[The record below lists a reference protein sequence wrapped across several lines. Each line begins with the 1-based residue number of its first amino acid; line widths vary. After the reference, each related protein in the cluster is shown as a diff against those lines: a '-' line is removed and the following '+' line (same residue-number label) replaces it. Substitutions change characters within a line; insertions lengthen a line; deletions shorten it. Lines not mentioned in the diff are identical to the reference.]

1 MASAQRLADRAAP
14 RGKRAMW
21 HELILGGVRS
31 GKSRAAE
38 GRAAAWLRRSGQHRA
53 TLVATA
59 LAGDAEMDARIAR
72 HRAERSARVPA
83 LETVEAPHGLG
94 AALRRL
100 ADPARLLVVDCLTLW
115 TTQCLLP
122 PPGVPV
128 APWPDERDELLAALR
143 ECASPVV
150 LVSNEIGLGVV
161 PLASG
166 ARACIDALGQLHQAV
181 AQHCA
186 RVTLMVAGQEL
197 KVKELP

>member
-122 PPGVPV
+122 PPGV
-128 APWPDERDELLAALR
+128 LAALR